1 MTLHFE
7 VRPAAKC
14 IKKDVI
20 TAISI
25 YSSTVDSGSRTDTN
39 QIKNYIWNGQ
49 NNHNDKRDLLFYLFY
64 GNDGSVEG
72 FAEFAFLHASR
83 VLILDYLC
91 TRKRNHMLFY
101 NFYHMVLQE
110 IENDLKKRGLFIE
123 YIVTELSLARVEGKL
138 VDRDSNYFRHLLS
151 NEHFK
156 LLKYPYYQPPLQLEG
171 ESEAYNLAIKRYTT
185 DLDDSL
191 FLKKEE
197 YMQIVKDL
205 YNAHYLEWFSGLGS
219 GEQYRQIIN
228 KLLVRIESEFPTSS
242 SPEPTAF
249 IQCKLLD
256 EGQCPKFE
264 IENYTISAERKHHC
278 RKIAVISIWLLLS
291 ITTAF
296 VCVFPIFAEW
306 SAKLCSFLT
315 IISGLISIVTF
326 RKDIFKR

>member
-14 IKKDVI
+14 SKKDVI
-20 TAISI
+20 TAIGI
-25 YSSTVDSGSRTDTN
+25 YSAMVDSGSRTDTN
-39 QIKNYIWNGQ
+39 QIKSYIWNGQ
-49 NNHNDKRDLLFYLFY
+49 GNHNSKRDLLFYLFY

-72 FAEFAFLHASR
+72 FAEFAFLHTSR

-91 TRKRNHMLFY
+91 TKKRNHMLFY

-191 FLKKEE
+191 FFEKRG
-197 YMQIVKDL
+197 IHAD
-205 YNAHYLEWFSGLGS
+205 
-219 GEQYRQIIN
+219 RQGY
-228 KLLVRIESEFPTSS
+228 
-242 SPEPTAF
+242 
-249 IQCKLLD
+249 IQRPLF
-256 EGQCPKFE
+256 G
-264 IENYTISAERKHHC
+264 
-278 RKIAVISIWLLLS
+278 V
-291 ITTAF
+291 
-296 VCVFPIFAEW
+296 V
-306 SAKLCSFLT
+306 
-315 IISGLISIVTF
+315 
-326 RKDIFKR
+326 

>member
-1 MTLHFE
+1 MTLHFG

-14 IKKDVI
+14 PKKDVI
-20 TAISI
+20 TAMGI

-39 QIKNYIWNGQ
+39 QIKNYIWNGKD
-49 NNHNDKRDLLFYLFY
+49 NHNDKRDLFFYLFY
-64 GNDGSVEG
+64 GNDNSVEG
-72 FAEFAFLHASR
+72 FAEFAFLHTSR

-110 IENDLKKRGLFIE
+110 IENDLKKKGLFIE
-123 YIVTELSLARVEGKL
+123 YIVTELSLTRVDGKL

-156 LLKYPYYQPPLQLEG
+156 LLKYPYYQPSLQPG
-171 ESEAYNLAIKRYTT
+171 RESEAYNLAIKRYST

-197 YMQIVKDL
+197 YMQIVRDI

-219 GEQYRQIIN
+219 GEQYKQTIDE
-228 KLLVRIESEFPTSS
+228 LLERIKSDFPKSS
-242 SPEPTAF
+242 SPEPIAF

-256 EGQCPKFE
+256 EGQCPKIE
-264 IENYTISAERKHHC
+264 IENYTILDEKKQRY

-306 SAKLCSFLT
+306 SVKLCSFLT

-326 RKDIFKR
+326 RRDIFKR